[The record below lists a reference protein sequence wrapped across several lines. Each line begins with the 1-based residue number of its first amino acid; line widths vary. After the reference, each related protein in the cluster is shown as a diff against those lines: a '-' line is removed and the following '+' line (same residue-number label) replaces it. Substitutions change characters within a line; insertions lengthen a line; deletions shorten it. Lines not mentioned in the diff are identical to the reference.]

1 MTVALTSRRSG
12 SGEPFVL
19 LHPGGTDS
27 RSLELL
33 VAELGGYALLM
44 PDQRGHGRT
53 PDAPGPFGFAEFAAD
68 TAAFIES
75 EVDGPVHVFG
85 HSDGAIVALHLAL
98 ARPEL
103 VRSLVFASGVWHH
116 DGWLPGVLDGE
127 APDFMRD
134 SYGEVSPDGVE
145 HWDIVVRKLAEL
157 HAVEPAL
164 AVADLR
170 RLAVPTLILSG
181 DDDEIRF
188 EHLIEMYRALPDGE
202 LAIIP
207 RASHGVVVEKPALIA
222 RLLRDFHDPLRGD
235 GFAPI
240 RRGGNVADRS

>member
-1 MTVALTSRRSG
+1 MATVALTSRRAG

-27 RSLELL
+27 RSLEPLA
-33 VAELGGYALLM
+33 AELPGYSLLM

-53 PDAPGPFGFAEFAAD
+53 PDAAGPLTFAGMAAD
-68 TAAFIES
+68 TAAFIEA
-75 EVDGPVHVFG
+75 EVGGPVHLFG

-98 ARPEL
+98 ARPDL
-103 VRSLVFASGVWHH
+103 VKSIVFASGVWHH

-127 APDFMRD
+127 APSFMRD

-145 HWDIVVRKLAEL
+145 HWDAVVHKLAVLHETQPSLTTHEL
-157 HAVEPAL
+157 SAL
-164 AVADLR
+164 TTPV
-170 RLAVPTLILSG
+170 LIIAG
-181 DDDEIRF
+181 DDDEIRL
-188 EHLIEMYRALPDGE
+188 EHLIAMYEALPNGE

-207 RASHGVVVEKPALIA
+207 RSSHGVVVEKPALVA
-222 RLLRDFHDPLRGD
+222 RLIRDFHDPDRGD

-240 RRGGNVADRS
+240 RRGGSV

>member
-33 VAELGGYALLM
+33 AAELSGYALLM

-53 PDAPGPFGFAEFAAD
+53 ADAPGPLTFADMAAD

-75 EVDGPVHVFG
+75 ESAEPVHLFG

-98 ARPEL
+98 ARPDL
-103 VRSLVFASGVWHH
+103 VKSLVFASGVWHH

-134 SYGEVSPDGVE
+134 SYGEVSPDGIE
-145 HWDIVVRKLAEL
+145 HWAVMVQKLDAMHETQ
-157 HAVEPAL
+157 PAL
-164 AVADLR
+164 TTHELGA
-170 RLAVPTLILSG
+170 LAVPTLILAG

-188 EHLIEMYRALPDGE
+188 EHLIALYDALPNGE

-207 RASHGVVVEKPALIA
+207 RASHGVVVEKPELIA
-222 RLLRDFHDPLRGD
+222 RLIRDFHDPKKGD

-240 RRGGNVADRS
+240 RRGGSV